1 LHRDAETFTQQESL
15 PARPATVFKA
25 LTDSKV
31 QTVWTN
37 AKATGQG
44 SVGSKFTM
52 FNGFI
57 TGQYLDLQPG
67 RRILEEWRTRGWPR
81 GAPPSIVEITLEEK
95 GEETTVITVQSLV
108 PSGRIEAIASIWR
121 DRYWRLLRTYL
132 ENMNG
137 G

>member
-1 LHRDAETFTQQESL
+1 MHRDAETFTQQESL